1 MLTKRDRCALDNG
14 ESRLVFCLTDKS
26 KAFDCLHNP
35 LFLNWLACSRH
46 SDSTG
51 PYLGF
56 FVCGGKLG
64 FREISDQY
72 SYKKQPSKI
81 RHYVRKKT
89 FSFPGGG
96 NCPLRP
102 PAMYGPVVERKVQIW
117 WGASKSYAGKTKGK
131 TKWDFFLLVNFSP
144 RSTIWTPG
152 TGYKLMRLHLT
163 DRYHRVRFG
172 DVISSWK
179 EVGKGFLQG
188 FSFGPP
194 LWNVFQNDLTYKI

>member
-14 ESRLVFCLTDKS
+14 ESRLVFSLTDKS

-35 LFLNWLACSRH
+35 LFLNWLA
-46 SDSTG
+46 
-51 PYLGF
+51 P
-56 FVCGGKLG
+56 V
-64 FREISDQY
+64 
-72 SYKKQPSKI
+72 
-81 RHYVRKKT
+81 
-89 FSFPGGG
+89 PGIQI
-96 NCPLRP
+96 
-102 PAMYGPVVERKVQIW
+102 VERKVQIW
-117 WGASKSYAGKTKGK
+117 WGASKSYVGKTKGK

-152 TGYKLMRLHLT
+152 TGYKLMRLYLT